1 MQMKYNQATLQ
12 THYAWLICTVTC
24 LLIQGAEE
32 FQLQFFFFFVD
43 AVLCSTAGGD
53 IKLITI
59 NGVNQQDGSLSNLT
73 FILYEMMRI
82 SYYPE
87 NLSFLINVEIL
98 WIFLKMS
105 TSRAWVRI

>member
-1 MQMKYNQATLQ
+1 MHCNLLTNSRSRG
-12 THYAWLICTVTC
+12 IPVTV
-24 LLIQGAEE
+24 
-32 FQLQFFFFFVD
+32 FFFFFVD

-105 TSRAWVRI
+105 TSRA